1 MERTTFTDKVTQ
13 WLDDELSAAE
23 IAEFEGYLAEHPD
36 DADTYQ
42 AVRRA
47 DSLLRTAAM
56 LTVIPER
63 GFTARFERR
72 LADYKPRRAW
82 QRWLALSLLLLIAV
96 ALVSAG
102 AIIGGVTLLNTW
114 ATIIDMQ
121 IFYYWLGWVGQTVN
135 QVRALIELGDVFLK
149 IGLIAVSQPAFWVIV
164 PVAGLLTWLWLRL
177 LTTPPRRLSTTTNL
191 LV

>member
-1 MERTTFTDKVTQ
+1 MERTTFTDKVTL
-13 WLDDELSAAE
+13 WLNDELSPAE
-23 IAEFEGYLAEHPD
+23 IAELEAHLAEHPD
-36 DADTYQ
+36 DYDTYL

-56 LTVIPER
+56 LVVVPER

-82 QRWLALSLLLLIAV
+82 QRWLALSVLMLIAV
-96 ALVSAG
+96 VLVSVG

-121 IFYYWLGWVGQTVN
+121 IFYYWLGMLGQTIN
-135 QVRALIELGDVFLK
+135 QARALIELGGVFLK
-149 IGLIAVSQPAFWVIV
+149 ISLIAISYPAFWVTI
-164 PVAGLLTWLWLRL
+164 PVTGVLAWLWLRL
-177 LTTPPRRLSTTTNL
+177 LTTPPGGCQPQRIC
-191 LV
+191 